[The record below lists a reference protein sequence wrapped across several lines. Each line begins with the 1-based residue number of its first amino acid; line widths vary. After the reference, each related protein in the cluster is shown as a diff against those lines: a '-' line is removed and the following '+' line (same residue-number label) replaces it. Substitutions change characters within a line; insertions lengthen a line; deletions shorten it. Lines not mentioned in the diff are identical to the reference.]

1 MSRLWNLFRKTKLD
15 RQLDEEFQFHV
26 DMLTEQYLKRGLTRE
41 QAEREARRE
50 FGAVEAAK
58 DAYRDQRGWPWL
70 EDWVLDLRHAVR
82 LLLRYPGFSVVAVI
96 TMALGIG
103 ANSAVFSMVN
113 AAFLRQ
119 VPYPNAARL
128 VDIVRDA
135 RGQLSPPYHNSRR
148 YLYFK
153 ERARTLEEVAASRGG
168 GTLNLIRNGEAE
180 PVTAL
185 RVSAN
190 FFRTLGIEPS
200 LGRSFRQEE
209 ESPQGTAVA
218 ILSYSLW
225 QQRFGG
231 DPGILG
237 QAIDLDGKP
246 FTAVGVMPP
255 HFIAIPRADVWI
267 PLRPRPVN
275 DGRNTL
281 VFGLLRSGGSR
292 GEASREVAQL
302 IGSYRQDFPGEYREF
317 AANESAAVAPFGIEQ
332 RFSSRPLWVLFG
344 AVGLILL
351 IACSNL
357 ANLLVARATGRLRE
371 IATRAAL
378 GAGRGRIV
386 RQLLAES
393 LLISVLGCVLGLVL
407 ASWTIPALVR
417 MSPVPLADW
426 SPVRVDW
433 VVVTFTTALAV
444 LTGMVFGL
452 FPALQVA
459 RLDLNDCM
467 KASGTTST
475 PKRATGR
482 LRRVIVA
489 GEVAL
494 SLVLMIGAGLLI
506 RTFAGLVRTP
516 LGVDPAGV
524 LAGRMSLQ
532 SERYKTTAQTAQLFH
547 RGLDRFRQHPEVEAA
562 AIASDLPL
570 ERGMNLVAWIPG
582 TPDAGEPRLT
592 DWRYVSPDY
601 FSLLRIPLLAGR
613 LFTEADGPQAAP
625 VVLINQQFVKQYFG
639 KENPIGRVI
648 HVMQHTPEP
657 DRPRVVVGVVG
668 DVKSNEFKQAAKATV
683 FVPFEQARDGYLR
696 FGGGVHWLVRSRGA
710 GNGLVAFM
718 QKEMKAIDPLLPF
731 VSFQTLEE
739 VRERGIHSDRS
750 IMILLASFAALAVL
764 LAAVGIYGV
773 ISYLVAQ
780 RTSEIGIRIA
790 LGASRPR
797 IVRSI
802 VMEGIG
808 LAGAGIVLG
817 IAGALLLTRFLQS
830 FVFGVKTTDPLT
842 FALAA
847 SFLLAIA
854 TIACLAPALRIA
866 RLDPMRALR
875 AE

>member
-1 MSRLWNLFRKTKLD
+1 MSRLWNVFRKAKLD
-15 RQLDEEFQFHV
+15 RQLDEEFRFHV
-26 DMLTEQYLKRGLTRE
+26 DMLTEHHLKRGLTRE

-50 FGAVEAAK
+50 FGALEAAK

-82 LLLRYPGFSVVAVI
+82 LLLRYPGFSAVAVI

-128 VDIVRDA
+128 VDIARDIGG
-135 RGQLSPPYHNSRR
+135 RLDSPYHNSRR

-153 ERARTLEEVAASRGG
+153 ERVRALEEVAASRGG

-185 RVSAN
+185 RISAN

-209 ESPQGTAVA
+209 ESPQGNAVA

-255 HFIAIPRADVWI
+255 HFTAIPRADVWI

-281 VFGLLRSGGSR
+281 VFGLLRPGRSR
-292 GEASREVAQL
+292 EEASREVAQL

-317 AANESAAVAPFGIEQ
+317 APNESAAVTPFGIVQ

-393 LLISVLGCVLGLVL
+393 LLISALGSVLGLVL
-407 ASWTIPALVR
+407 AAWTIPVLVR
-417 MSPVPLADW
+417 MSPVPLSDW
-426 SPVRVDW
+426 SPVRVDG
-433 VVVTFTTALAV
+433 VVVGFTTALAV

-452 FPALQVA
+452 FPAFQVA

-467 KASGTTST
+467 KTT

-506 RTFAGLVRTP
+506 RTFASLVRTP

-547 RGLDRFRQHPEVEAA
+547 RGLERFRQHPGVEAA
-562 AIASDLPL
+562 AMVSDLPL

-582 TPDAGEPRLT
+582 TPDAGEPKLT
-592 DWRYVSPDY
+592 DWRYVSQEY
-601 FSLLRIPLLAGR
+601 FRLLRIPLLAGR
-613 LFTEADGPQAAP
+613 LFTEADGPKAAP
-625 VVLINQQFVKQYFG
+625 VVLINQQFARRYFG
-639 KENPIGRVI
+639 RENPIGRVI

-668 DVKSNEFKQAAKATV
+668 DVKSNEFKRAAQATV
-683 FVPFEQARDGYLR
+683 FVPFEQAPDGYLR
-696 FGGGVHWLVRSRGA
+696 LGGGVHWLVRSRGA
-710 GNGLVAFM
+710 ASGLAAFM
-718 QKEMKAIDPLLPF
+718 QKEMKTIDPLLPF
-731 VSFQTLEE
+731 VSFRTLEE
-739 VRERGIHSDRS
+739 VREKAIRSDRS
-750 IMILLASFAALAVL
+750 MMIWLASFAALAVI

-780 RTSEIGIRIA
+780 RTNEIGIRIA

-817 IAGALLLTRFLQS
+817 VAGALVLTRFLQS

-854 TIACLAPALRIA
+854 GIACLAPALRIA